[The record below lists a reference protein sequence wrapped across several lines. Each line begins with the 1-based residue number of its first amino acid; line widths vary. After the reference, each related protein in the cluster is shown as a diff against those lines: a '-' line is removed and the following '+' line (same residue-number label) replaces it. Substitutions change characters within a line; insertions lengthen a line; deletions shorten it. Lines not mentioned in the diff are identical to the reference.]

1 MVQRW
6 DVYEKLGTFY
16 LGRLFDQQRGEPT
29 SELCLYDSKDLVTH
43 AVIVG
48 MTGSGKTGL
57 GVTLLEEAAID
68 GLPTIVI
75 DPKGDMA
82 NLALTFPELRSEDLR
97 PWISPDDAA
106 RYGQTVEQRAEDVA
120 TKWRNGLDE
129 WEQPLDRIR
138 RLREAADVTIY
149 TPASDAGVP
158 VSIVG
163 KFAAPSDEVRG
174 EADLYRD
181 HLATTATSLMTLLG
195 KSVDPVRSREHIL
208 LTLILDE
215 AWQRGEELDLARL
228 ITRVQQPPLER
239 VGAMDVDS
247 FFPAA
252 DRFEFA
258 MALNGLLASPSF
270 KAWTVGQPLNLDR
283 MLYTESGRPRM
294 AIFSIAHLSDS
305 ERMFFV
311 SLLLNGV
318 LSWIRSRP
326 GTTSLR
332 ALLYIDELFGY
343 LPPVAEPPSKRPLL
357 TLLKQARAFGLGI
370 VLATQNPVDLDYKAL
385 ANAGTWFLGRL
396 QTERDRA
403 RVLDGLEGVSTAAG
417 ESFDRAAMS
426 ELLGGLRQ
434 RVFLLHNVHQAQ
446 PEIFQTRWTL
456 SYLAGPVTRNQ
467 LKQLRLAA
475 TPAVANSA
483 DANLSAAAEPGSSS
497 TATTAEIDAS
507 TDLSGTGGGWRGGS
521 DVTGSAPV
529 VAPGVSQVY
538 LPMEVTFPRAGA
550 GTGAEW
556 VYRPRLLGL
565 VKIHYVDSR
574 RGLSADRS
582 VGWLAEFPA
591 GTLPVDW
598 QGADELDLEPR
609 QVSTRPERTAGY
621 GRLPAVAG
629 QVKNY
634 AAWGKQLV
642 EHVYRTSRYVLW
654 SVPDL
659 GLCSQPGETES
670 DFRLRIGDRI
680 REARDAEVEKLR
692 VKYASRLQTLVDRER
707 RAAQKVEVESDQAAG
722 AKLDTA
728 ITFGAAVL
736 NWLGGRRSR
745 GGTLGRA
752 TTAAR
757 GATRANR
764 QSADVRR
771 AEENLASVQEQ
782 RRELEEQVQ
791 REIESLAFRFDPLAA
806 ELTEI
811 ELKPRKTDVQL
822 LQVALAWVPS
832 SG

>member
-82 NLALTFPELRSEDLR
+82 NLALTFPEMRPDDLR

-106 RYGQTVEQRAEDVA
+106 RYGQTVEQRSEDVA
-120 TKWRNGLDE
+120 AKWRQGLGE

-138 RLREAADVTIY
+138 RLREAAEVTIY

-163 KFAAPSDEVRG
+163 TFAAPSEEVRG

-270 KAWTVGQPLNLDR
+270 KAWTVGQPLDLDR

-311 SLLLNGV
+311 SLLLNEV
-318 LSWIRSRP
+318 LSWIRSRR

-403 RVLDGLEGVSTAAG
+403 RVLDGLEGVSSAAG

-467 LKQLRLAA
+467 LKQLRPAA
-475 TPAVANSA
+475 TPTDSNAV
-483 DANLSAAAEPGSSS
+483 PGTGSSS
-497 TATTAEIDAS
+497 VGSNSAAEIDAS
-507 TDLSGTGGGWRGGS
+507 TDPFGGRGSVASRAEAGE
-521 DVTGSAPV
+521 APV
-529 VAPGVSQVY
+529 VSPGVPQVY
-538 LPMEVTFPRAGA
+538 LPPEVVSPRGSV
-550 GTGAEW
+550 GSSW

-565 VKIHYVDSR
+565 AKVHYVDSR

-598 QGADELDLEPR
+598 HAADELALEPR

-621 GRLPAVAG
+621 GHLPVEAG

-642 EHVYRTSRYVLW
+642 EHAYRTSRYVLW

-707 RAAQKVEVESDQAAG
+707 RAEQKVEVEADQAAG

-771 AEENLASVQEQ
+771 AEENLASVQAQ

-832 SG
+832 PG